1 MEAYKNDYKKN
12 EDAVLWELHEIR
24 HKLHEELKSKSL
36 QKINSD
42 ALAKYNSWKRV
53 EKKHAAGSSGL

>member
-24 HKLHEELKSKSL
+24 HTLHEELKSKSL

-42 ALAKYNSWKRV
+42 ALSKYKSWKRV
-53 EKKHAAGSSGL
+53 EKKHAASSSAL